1 MIFGDFFFYRISTKS
16 SENLLCIMTFEKKF
30 EVCKFFSHL
39 LFSVYI
45 FYQMGF
51 PKSLHHNFCNSEL
64 KKKKK
69 KKKLGEGG
77 AEMCND

>member
-30 EVCKFFSHL
+30 EVCKFFPHL

-64 KKKKK
+64 KKK
-69 KKKLGEGG
+69 LGDGCKRKGG
-77 AEMCND
+77 GGRC